1 MKAENC
7 MLSGLTAKT
16 LGRYQEATKMVE
28 QTMERLASG
37 TADLSSAEKVKL
49 GRINNTVHTLQTANR
64 VVKQNQDLLQT
75 ALAGTN
81 AIESVVVKLKE
92 IATKA
97 QDDQITD
104 THRASLVTE
113 FNELLKEIEY
123 VSSNTEY
130 DGTELIDGSFGSR
143 QITIDGAN
151 QDQTIDVSLGD
162 LSLSGLGIGAYTHT
176 LEANDPLIGQDNG
189 NGGVYAE
196 GDEINVSVST
206 LNSVENAE
214 NAVSRLEDALDTLAL
229 ERSNQTAKIERF
241 DFTIA
246 HMERMIG
253 INEEA
258 IATINDFDEASE
270 MAKLTGYRIEQQTAI
285 ALMAQAQ
292 QLSAGVL
299 QLLQG

>member
-1 MKAENC
+1 

-196 GDEINVSVST
+196 GD
-206 LNSVENAE
+206 
-214 NAVSRLEDALDTLAL
+214 
-229 ERSNQTAKIERF
+229 
-241 DFTIA
+241 
-246 HMERMIG
+246 
-253 INEEA
+253 
-258 IATINDFDEASE
+258 
-270 MAKLTGYRIEQQTAI
+270 
-285 ALMAQAQ
+285 
-292 QLSAGVL
+292 
-299 QLLQG
+299 